1 MCFGV
6 FLRAKKA
13 ENKSSTF
20 SAFISAFIGIT
31 EPALYGVAFRFKK
44 PLLACIIG
52 GGISGAFV
60 AMMQAKAITYAMPAI
75 ISLPAYTGSIP
86 VMLIGLAISFVVSAG
101 CAYALGLDENIK
113 KDQRAAEA
121 EKKAI
126 NF

>member
-1 MCFGV
+1 MTC
-6 FLRAKKA
+6 
-13 ENKSSTF
+13 
-20 SAFISAFIGIT
+20 
-31 EPALYGVAFRFKK
+31 
-44 PLLACIIG
+44 G